1 MYVVRKITIGKQLV
15 QNIEDINLLKFGL
28 KKSSYFLIFL
38 MLMHFNSFSQK
49 KNEIIKYS
57 STFNKSLVN
66 KRKVVDGITMVDY
79 YPFDTLFFKNK
90 LKLRL
95 YFIDDKV
102 FMGKQLLHCFKNIL
116 YYESLLFFTL
126 NNKEYLYIYPHYDGY
141 NGPYIWY
148 ELGLLIEIKPVPIV
162 KKNID
167 YFEDYQV
174 NEILKF
180 KKYKIKSLKDKTCS
194 GESLN

>member
-1 MYVVRKITIGKQLV
+1 MA
-15 QNIEDINLLKFGL
+15 N
-28 KKSSYFLIFL
+28 
-38 MLMHFNSFSQK
+38 
-49 KNEIIKYS
+49 
-57 STFNKSLVN
+57 
-66 KRKVVDGITMVDY
+66 Y

-102 FMGKQLLHCFKNIL
+102 FMGKQLLHCFKNII
-116 YYESLLFFTL
+116 YYESLLFFTV
-126 NNKEYLYIYPHYDGY
+126 NNNEYLYIYPHYDGY

-148 ELGLLIEIKPVPIV
+148 ELGVLIEIKPVPIV

-174 NEILKF
+174 NKILKF
-180 KKYKIKSLKDKTCS
+180 KKYKIKSLKDKNCS
-194 GESLN
+194 GETLD